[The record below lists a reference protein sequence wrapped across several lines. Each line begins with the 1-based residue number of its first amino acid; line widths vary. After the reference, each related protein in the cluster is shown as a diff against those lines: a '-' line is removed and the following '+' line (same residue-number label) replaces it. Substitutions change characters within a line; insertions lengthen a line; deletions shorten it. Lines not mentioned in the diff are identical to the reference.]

1 MAATISQREE
11 TFEVL
16 GHHLVRKVVPVRGQP
31 YEHRC
36 PRAAFEQI
44 AHAADEL
51 GETGFTLEALVTYE
65 RNAGRDVTFT
75 NVAVALAFLRERS
88 ILDVRYR
95 RNYAAT
101 CSVHLDAMTEFFAL
115 AEEAGANHVSA
126 KENRDD
132 D

>member
-1 MAATISQREE
+1 MPTTRERSE
-11 TFEVL
+11 SFEVFDD
-16 GHHLVRKVVPVRGQP
+16 HLIRKVGPARGQP

-44 AHAADEL
+44 AHAAEEL
-51 GETGFTLEALVTYE
+51 GAAGFAIEEVVAYE
-65 RNAGRDVTFT
+65 RCAGRDATFT

-101 CSVHLDAMTEFFAL
+101 DAVHLDAMTEYWAL
-115 AEEAGANHVSA
+115 AENG
-126 KENRDD
+126 
-132 D
+132 

>member
-1 MAATISQREE
+1 VTATRDE
-11 TFEVL
+11 TFEVFDD
-16 GHHLVRKVVPVRGQP
+16 HLVRKVVPVRGQP

-44 AHAADEL
+44 AHAAEEL
-51 GETGFTLEALVTYE
+51 GELGFTLETIVDYE
-65 RNAGRDVTFT
+65 RRAGRDVTFT

-101 CSVHLDAMTEFFAL
+101 DAVHLDAMTEFYAL
-115 AEEAGANHVSA
+115 AEEARENHVST
-126 KENRDD
+126 KESPNDV
-132 D
+132 

>member
-1 MAATISQREE
+1 VPTTRERSE
-11 TFEVL
+11 SFEVFDD
-16 GHHLVRKVVPVRGQP
+16 HLIRTVVPVRGQP

-36 PRAAFEQI
+36 LRTAFEQI
-44 AHAADEL
+44 AHAAEEL
-51 GETGFTLEALVTYE
+51 GAAGFTLESLLEYE

-101 CSVHLDAMTEFFAL
+101 DAVHLDAMTEYWAL
-115 AEEAGANHVSA
+115 AENG
-126 KENRDD
+126 
-132 D
+132 